1 MPIQI
6 VTVARDYGSGG
17 GEIARLLATKLG
29 WHLFDRQVVSSV
41 ARKLGISEDEAQARD
56 EHGDSFVQRIL
67 EAMQFS
73 GPIYAPVILPET
85 ENTAIVDTK
94 KYHEALKQELLAA
107 TKIGNVVLVGRGAQ
121 ILLLERRDVLRVHI
135 VAPLAQRIAYVMQR
149 ENLDKAAAQAR
160 IEQKD
165 QGRRRDIK
173 DQYHRDPDD
182 AQIYDLTINTGVL
195 DLQSVIDLITLALE
209 RKEQR
214 LTVPEEELGPKQGL
228 SLYPGLNDEPIKD

>member
-56 EHGDSFVQRIL
+56 EHSDSFVQRIL
-67 EAMQFS
+67 DAMQFS

-85 ENTAIVDTK
+85 DNTVVIDTK

-107 TKIGNVVLVGRGAQ
+107 TEIGNVVIVGRGAQ
-121 ILLLERRDVLRVHI
+121 ILLQERRDVLRVHI
-135 VAPLAQRIAYVMQR
+135 VAPPAQRIAYVMQR

-173 DQYHRDPDD
+173 DQYRHDPDD

-195 DLQSVIDLITLALE
+195 DLNSVIDLIMLALE

-214 LTVPEEELGPKQGL
+214 LDVPEAELGPRQGL
-228 SLYPGLNDEPIKD
+228 SLYPGLSEEPIN

>member
-1 MPIQI
+1 MSIQVI
-6 VTVARDYGSGG
+6 TVARDYGGGG

-41 ARKLGISEDEAQARD
+41 ARKLGISENEAAARD
-56 EHGDSFVQRIL
+56 EHADSFVQRIL
-67 EAMQFS
+67 DAMQYS
-73 GPIYAPVILPET
+73 GPIYAPVIVSET
-85 ENTAIVDTK
+85 DSSAAVDARQ
-94 KYHEALKQELLAA
+94 YHEALRQELLAV
-107 TKIGNVVLVGRGAQ
+107 TEIGHVVIVGRGAQ
-121 ILLLERRDVLRVHI
+121 ILLASRRDVLRVHI
-135 VAPLAQRIAYVMQR
+135 VAPLEQRIAYVMQR

-195 DLQSVIDLITLALE
+195 DLHSVIDLILLALE

-214 LTVPEEELGPKQGL
+214 LALPEEELGPRQGL
-228 SLYPGLNDEPIKD
+228 SLYPGLLEEPLKE

>member
-1 MPIQI
+1 MSIKI

-41 ARKLGISEDEAQARD
+41 ARKLGISEDEAAARD
-56 EHGDSFVQRIL
+56 EHADSFVQRIL
-67 EAMQFS
+67 DAMQFS

-85 ENTAIVDTK
+85 ENPVVIDAKV
-94 KYHEALKQELLAA
+94 YHEALRQELLAA
-107 TKIGNVVLVGRGAQ
+107 AEIGNVVLVGRGAQ
-121 ILLLERRDVLRVHI
+121 ILLVSRRDVLRVHI
-135 VAPLAQRIAYVMQR
+135 VAPLEQRIAYVMQR

-173 DQYHRDPDD
+173 DQYHRDPYD

-195 DLQSVIDLITLALE
+195 DLDSVIDLITLALE
-209 RKEQR
+209 RKERR
-214 LTVPEEELGPKQGL
+214 LTVAEEELGPKHGL
-228 SLYPGLNDEPIKD
+228 TLYPGLSDDHGED